1 MYQEKGKKPIFKTP
15 ADFKKRFCFLPAMSK
30 TKKKSLQ
37 DMNKI
42 KDPDAEEIAYL
53 RKDIA
58 SEQQLKKEVQ
68 WNNDELERR

>member
-1 MYQEKGKKPIFKTP
+1 
-15 ADFKKRFCFLPAMSK
+15 MSK
-30 TKKKSLQ
+30 TKKKKSLQ